1 MTEVG
6 LFKTEIT
13 NDIPAKT
20 LRMMHETMVRIRKFE
35 EVVGELVSKNEI
47 ICPCHLYIG
56 EEAVATGVCAAL
68 RKDDYVFSTHRSHGH
83 YIAKGGDIKALMAEL
98 YCRAT
103 GCSKGRGG
111 SMHLAS
117 PDVGLPGSSAIVAGT
132 IPLAVG
138 AALAFSLQKSDN
150 VSVAFF
156 GDGAANEGTFYE
168 SLNFASLMKLPVIF
182 VCENNFYSTHMQVS
196 ACLADTDIYKKAEA
210 FKMPGVRVDGNNIAE
225 VFKVAKSAVEDARS
239 GKGPTLI
246 EGMTYRWR
254 GHVGPSSDLDQG
266 LRSKK
271 ELEYWMN
278 RCPIKALEEFLLEHD
293 FISEVE
299 KNNICE
305 SIEKEIDEALVFAKE
320 SPYPDPDDKSFS
332 DVFKTKPFSF
342 RKRKAFTEKKR

>member
-1 MTEVG
+1 MA
-6 LFKTEIT
+6 T
-13 NDIPAKT
+13 NISPET
-20 LRMMHETMVRIRKFE
+20 LQMMYETMLRIRKFE
-35 EVVGELVSKNEI
+35 EVIGELVSKNEI

-56 EEAVATGVCAAL
+56 EEAVATGVCSAL

-83 YIAKGGDIKALMAEL
+83 YIAKGGDIKAMMAEL

-138 AALAFSLQKSDN
+138 TALAFSLQKRDN

-168 SLNFASLMKLPVIF
+168 SLNFASLKKLPVIF
-182 VCENNFYSTHMQVS
+182 VCENNFYSTHMPIA

-210 FKMPGVRVDGNNIAE
+210 FNIPGIRVDGNNIVE
-225 VFKVAKSAVEDARS
+225 IFKVAKKAVEDARS

-246 EGMTYRWR
+246 ECMTYRWR
-254 GHVGPSSDLDQG
+254 GHVGPSYDLNTG
-266 LRSKK
+266 LRSKE
-271 ELEYWMN
+271 ELDYWMN
-278 RCPIKALEEFLLEHD
+278 RCPIKALEEFLLKYD
-293 FISEVE
+293 FVSESE
-299 KNNICE
+299 KSNIYE
-305 SIEKEIDEALVFAKE
+305 SIEEEIEEALVFAKG
-320 SPYPDPDDKSFS
+320 SPYPDPNEKSLS
-332 DVFKTKPFSF
+332 DVFK
-342 RKRKAFTEKKR
+342 